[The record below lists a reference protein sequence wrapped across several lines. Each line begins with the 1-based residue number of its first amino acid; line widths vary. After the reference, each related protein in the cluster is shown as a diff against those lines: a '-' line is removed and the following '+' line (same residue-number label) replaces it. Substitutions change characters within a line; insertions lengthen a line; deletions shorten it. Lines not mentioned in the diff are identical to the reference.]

1 MKPVYEN
8 VARYFKDEEDCIL
21 AMMDADASHNKLIA
35 SMYGVKSYPTLT
47 FLPKG
52 KENKG
57 DPITYTGGRSEKAF
71 VDFLNEKCGT
81 QRAVGGGLNDLA
93 GRLPHLDELAQ
104 KFIDATNDVR
114 KTVLAEATA
123 LGKDAKGYVRV
134 MEKIVEKSDG
144 YVTKELK
151 RCALSTLHPSKQ
163 GCAHARFRN
172 RLESILAKR
181 TLGSKK
187 LDEIKT
193 KYNVL
198 STFVKREPSEKVGRA
213 GDEL

>member
-1 MKPVYEN
+1 
-8 VARYFKDEEDCIL
+8 
-21 AMMDADASHNKLIA
+21 MDADASHNKLIA

-57 DPITYTGGRSEKAF
+57 NPIPYTGGRSEQAF
-71 VDFLNEKCGT
+71 VNYLNEKCGT

-104 KFIDATNDVR
+104 KFIDATNDAR

-123 LGKDAKGYVRV
+123 LGKDAEAYVRV
-134 MEKIVEKSDG
+134 MEKIVKKSDG

-151 RCALSTLHPSKQ
+151 RCALSTLHP
-163 GCAHARFRN
+163 
-172 RLESILAKR
+172 
-181 TLGSKK
+181 
-187 LDEIKT
+187 
-193 KYNVL
+193 
-198 STFVKREPSEKVGRA
+198 
-213 GDEL
+213 